1 MPLTFAACAATNTCF
16 TSIRKELHLKHQA
29 FWPRRR
35 LHSGFEQERMI
46 NALLPYINKGAV
58 NSEYVTSVKMCR
70 FTRMFP

>member
-1 MPLTFAACAATNTCF
+1 MLLTFAACASTYTCF
-16 TSIRKELHLKHQA
+16 NFIRKEPLHL
-29 FWPRRR
+29 RR

-58 NSEYVTSVKMCR
+58 NSEYVTSVKMYR